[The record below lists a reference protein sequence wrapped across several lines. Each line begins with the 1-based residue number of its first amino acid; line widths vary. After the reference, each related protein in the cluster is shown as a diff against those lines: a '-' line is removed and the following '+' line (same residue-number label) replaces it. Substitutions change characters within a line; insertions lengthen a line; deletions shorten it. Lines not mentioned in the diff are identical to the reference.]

1 MHFLEL
7 VNRGYAGEAVSKDD
21 WDMDHIVVPM
31 MDIIEEFELE
41 RGEGDVLLFDAD
53 TARTYFDAAVEFLV
67 RSGVYNQST
76 GRVMS
81 FTREE
86 ILEAARNMPK
96 AVTVGRG
103 ADAYTFVP
111 RVPDDKRLP
120 GVVAGNPG
128 CPMSEEIFRRTVTS
142 WAKEPVVDM
151 VTCGSIVEVD
161 GFDVVRASPSEVIA
175 LRREMK

>member
-86 ILEAARNMPK
+86 ILEAARNMPQ
-96 AVTVGRG
+96 AVTVGHD

-111 RVPDDKRLP
+111 RYL
-120 GVVAGNPG
+120 
-128 CPMSEEIFRRTVTS
+128 
-142 WAKEPVVDM
+142 
-151 VTCGSIVEVD
+151 GSQT
-161 GFDVVRASPSEVIA
+161 
-175 LRREMK
+175 